1 MSDIERRAALRR
13 QQRLATGL
21 LVVAAIIFLI
31 TTRAEAGAPAWVGFV
46 RAAAEAAMIG
56 GLADWFAVT
65 ALFRHPLGI
74 PIPHTALIPNRK
86 DALGQSLADF
96 VGTNFLSAEVVRDKL
111 ERLDIAARVGVWLAD
126 DDNARRASREG
137 AALVRGA
144 VGVLSDETVSDVVG
158 SAVRRRLEDADLSP
172 LLGSLL
178 ARVVDDGA
186 HVGFVDLS
194 ARSIHDWLVAHRDRV
209 IEVVSSQAPTWSPRF
224 IDERIADRVHLELVK
239 FAAAVRDEPEH
250 PMRGSIDDALRRF
263 ADDLQHDPTTRE
275 RAEATKRRLLA
286 HPDVAN
292 ALGSLGTSARNYL
305 LEAVD
310 DPTSDLRVRSV
321 DALLG
326 LGKQLR
332 TDPVLAQRVNRW
344 TQDAAAHVVTN
355 VGAEVTT
362 LISDTV
368 QRWDAQE
375 TSERI
380 ELQVGRDLQFIRING
395 TVVGALAGLAI
406 HTVAVLIA

>member
-1 MSDIERRAALRR
+1 MSDIERRAALRK

-21 LVVAAIIFLI
+21 LVIAAIVFLI
-31 TTRAEAGAPAWVGFV
+31 TTRVEASSPAWVGFV

-74 PIPHTALIPNRK
+74 RIPHTALIPNRK

-126 DDNARRASREG
+126 DNNARRASREG

-194 ARSIHDWLVAHRDRV
+194 ARSIHDWLVTHRDRV

-263 ADDLQHDPTTRE
+263 ADDLQHDPVTRE

-286 HPDVAN
+286 HPDVSN

-406 HTVAVLIA
+406 HTVTVLIA